1 LVGMGLFRVGG
12 CRFGSWSDVTVV
24 VEEFADAIAGVGR
37 MDRVLPLSQ
46 AVSMVRSGSSRMPVT
61 VPRAPGW
68 RLV

>member
-1 LVGMGLFRVGG
+1 MGLFRVGG